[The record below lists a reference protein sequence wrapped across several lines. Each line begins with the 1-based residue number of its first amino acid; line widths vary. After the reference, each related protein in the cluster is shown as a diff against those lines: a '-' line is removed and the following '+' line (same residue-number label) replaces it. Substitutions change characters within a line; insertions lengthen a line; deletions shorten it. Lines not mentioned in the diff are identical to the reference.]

1 MSFSEGWKTLTFP
14 LKEFANAGGKDV
26 SDIMTKVTGKNG
38 SFMFVF
44 GNFDYPAGSGKNRSR
59 GEAVTNQLFY
69 FGNFRI
75 VPYTK
80 PVE

>member
-1 MSFSEGWKTLTFP
+1 M
-14 LKEFANAGGKDV
+14 FAFAE
-26 SDIMTKVTGKNG
+26 
-38 SFMFVF
+38 
-44 GNFDYPAGSGKNRSR
+44 FDYPTGSGKNRSR

>member
-1 MSFSEGWKTLTFP
+1 M
-14 LKEFANAGGKDV
+14 FAFAE
-26 SDIMTKVTGKNG
+26 
-38 SFMFVF
+38 
-44 GNFDYPAGSGKNRSR
+44 FDYPTGSGNNRSR

>member
-1 MSFSEGWKTLTFP
+1 
-14 LKEFANAGGKDV
+14 
-26 SDIMTKVTGKNG
+26 MTKVTGKNG

-44 GNFDYPAGSGKNRSR
+44 GNFDYPAGSSKNRSR